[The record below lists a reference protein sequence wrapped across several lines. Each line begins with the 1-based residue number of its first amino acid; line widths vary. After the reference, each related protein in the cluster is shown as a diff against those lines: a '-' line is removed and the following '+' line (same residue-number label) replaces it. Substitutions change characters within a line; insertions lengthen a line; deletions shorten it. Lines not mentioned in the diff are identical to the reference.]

1 LSTDTKSNDTNRPD
15 SFVEDN
21 RMSNMTRRHA
31 VKLAGAG
38 FGASLMGGLVPK
50 ALHAQDTQE
59 RPQLFIGTAGK
70 GGVFYPLG
78 TAMADIISRYADLDA
93 MAPQTSGTAENMKL
107 LQEGKIELAL
117 AQADMAWAATQGR
130 LAGLPKR
137 VAIRNLLGAHTKHL
151 HLVTLADRGIAKVGD
166 LKGRRFSPGIAGSE
180 TELKTLRVLEAHGI
194 SPYSFAVRAQ
204 LDDREAAR
212 QLLDG
217 RLDAIAVDDALPSAV
232 VLEMATRR
240 ARLRLVPTGD
250 AVPKIT
256 ERDGPFYFAG
266 VIPKD
271 TYPGVDHDVS
281 AVAAETLFVAH
292 ELMTEDL
299 AYEITKVLLERSQ
312 ELASASGAA
321 REITPVTAVRGS
333 PVPFH
338 PGALRYYR
346 EAGIAVPQS

>member
-1 LSTDTKSNDTNRPD
+1 LTVDTNRTA
-15 SFVEDN
+15 SFIKDN

-38 FGASLMGGLVPK
+38 LGAALMSGLVPK
-50 ALHAQDTQE
+50 VLYAQART
-59 RPQLFIGTAGK
+59 QLFIGTATK

-78 TAMADIISRYADLDA
+78 AAMADIISKYGADLDA

-137 VAIRNLLGAHTKHL
+137 VAVRNLLGAHAKYL
-151 HLVTLADRGIAKVGD
+151 HLVTLADRGIAKVAD
-166 LKGRRFSPGIAGSE
+166 LKGRRLSVGLAGSE
-180 TELKTLRVLEAHGI
+180 TELKMLRVLEAHGV
-194 SPYSFAVRAQ
+194 SPYSLGVRAQ

-212 QLLDG
+212 RLLDG
-217 RLDAIAVDDALPSAV
+217 TLDAIAVDDALPSAV

-250 AVPKIT
+250 AVAKIT
-256 ERDGPFYFAG
+256 ERDGPFYFVGA
-266 VIPKD
+266 IPKGA
-271 TYPGVDHDVS
+271 YPGVDHDVS
-281 AVAAETLFVAH
+281 AVTAETLFVAH
-292 ELMTEDL
+292 ELMAEDL
-299 AYEITKVLLERSQ
+299 AYEITKVLLERSR
-312 ELASASGAA
+312 ELASASGVA

-346 EAGIAVPQS
+346 EAGIAIPQS

>member
-1 LSTDTKSNDTNRPD
+1 
-15 SFVEDN
+15 
-21 RMSNMTRRHA
+21 MSNMTRRHA
-31 VKLAGAG
+31 IRLAGAG
-38 FGASLMGGLVPK
+38 FGAPLMGGLVPK
-50 ALHAQDTQE
+50 ALHAQART
-59 RPQLFIGTAGK
+59 QLFIGTATK

-78 TAMADIISRYADLDA
+78 TAMADIISKYGADLDA

-117 AQADMAWAATQGR
+117 AQADVAWAAAQGR

-137 VAIRNLLGAHTKHL
+137 VAVRNLLGAHAKYL

-166 LKGRRFSPGIAGSE
+166 LKGRRLSVGMAGSE
-180 TELKTLRVLEAHGI
+180 TELKTLRVLEAHGV
-194 SPYSFAVRAQ
+194 SPYSLGVRAQ
-204 LDDREAAR
+204 FDDREAAR
-212 QLLDG
+212 RLLDG
-217 RLDAIAVDDALPSAV
+217 TLDAVAVDDAMPSAV

-250 AVPKIT
+250 AVAKIT
-256 ERDGPFYFAG
+256 ERDGPFYFVGA
-266 VIPKD
+266 IPKG

-292 ELMTEDL
+292 ELMPEDI
-299 AYEITKVLLERSQ
+299 AYEITKVLLERSR
-312 ELASASGAA
+312 ELASVSGVT

-346 EAGIAVPQS
+346 EAGIAIPQS